1 MTAAPSNVDLVFEGG
16 GVKGIGLVGA
26 ISVLEERG
34 FVPKS
39 LAGASAGAIVATLLA
54 AGYSAKELYDV
65 IINLDFRRFEDRGF
79 EDRIPVAGPPLS
91 ILKDQ
96 GIFEGKAFLA
106 WIGELLEA
114 KGVHTFAD
122 LVDPETAD
130 DPRYRYRVRIIASDL
145 TSRALLALPQDAV
158 KLGLVPD
165 AMPVAEAVRMSM
177 SIPFFFEPVR
187 VRNPQ
192 TGRDHL
198 IADGGVLSN
207 FPVWLFDS
215 DDEPE
220 WPTFGLL
227 LVEPDPMTP
236 LGERLPPP
244 EPRRFGVGGA
254 VDYAKSLI
262 HTMLEAHDRLYV
274 EKAQYARTIPIKTLG
289 VGTTEFDLP
298 RERAEALYQSGR
310 KAAEEFLEHWDFDAY
325 IAEFRRGKQHSR
337 RSEIAAELELA
348 ASRT

>member
-34 FVPKS
+34 FTPKS
-39 LAGASAGAIVATLLA
+39 IAGTSAGAIVATLLG
-54 AGYSAKELYDV
+54 AGYSAQELHD
-65 IINLDFRRFEDRGF
+65 IIIDLDFRQFEDRGF
-79 EDRIPVAGPPLS
+79 EDRIPLAGPPLS

-96 GIFEGKAFLA
+96 GVYEGRHFLR

-114 KGVHTFAD
+114 KNVRTFAD

-130 DPRYRYRVRIIASDL
+130 DPRYRYRVRVIASDL
-145 TSRALLALPQDAV
+145 SARALLALPQDAV

-165 AMPVAEAVRMSM
+165 ELSVAEAVRMSM

-187 VRNPQ
+187 VRNPL
-192 TGRDHL
+192 THREHL

-215 DDEPE
+215 DGDPE

-227 LVEPDPMTP
+227 LVEPDPRTP
-236 LGERLPPP
+236 LGDRIPPP
-244 EPRRFGVGGA
+244 EPRRWGVGGA

-310 KAAEEFLEHWDFDAY
+310 QAAEEFLEHWDFEAY
-325 IAEFRRGKQHSR
+325 IAEFRRGKDHSR

-348 ASRT
+348 ASRG

>member
-1 MTAAPSNVDLVFEGG
+1 MSGEAQNVDLVFEGG

-26 ISVLEERG
+26 VAVLEEHG
-34 FVPKS
+34 YVPKS
-39 LAGASAGAIVATLLA
+39 LAGTSAGAIVATLLG
-54 AGYSAKELYDV
+54 AGYSAAELRDV
-65 IINLDFRRFEDRGF
+65 IINLDFHQFEDRGL
-79 EDRIPVAGPPLS
+79 EDRIPVVGPPMS
-91 ILKDQ
+91 VLKDQ

-106 WIGELLEA
+106 WIRERLEA
-114 KGVHTFAD
+114 KNVRTFAD

-130 DPRYRYRVRIIASDL
+130 DPKYRYRVRVIASDL
-145 TSRALLALPQDAV
+145 TGRELLALPQDAV

-165 AMPVAEAVRMSM
+165 ELDVAEAVRMSM

-192 TGRDHL
+192 TGREHL

-215 DDEPE
+215 DGDPE

-227 LVEPDPMTP
+227 LVEPDPRTP

-244 EPRRFGVGGA
+244 EARTSGVGGA

-289 VGTTEFDLP
+289 VGTTEFDLS
-298 RERAEALYQSGR
+298 RERAEALYESGR
-310 KAAEEFLEHWDFDAY
+310 RGAEEFLATWDFDAY
-325 IAEFRRGKQHSR
+325 IAEYRKGKEHSR
-337 RSEIAAELELA
+337 RREIAAEMELA
-348 ASRT
+348 AAP